1 VPPPLLLRQRVLRGR
16 RSERDDG
23 ERCITLA
30 VPDLS
35 GEYLG
40 QLADAVVREAG
51 EHGWQVLVRQ
61 TCGLRDVELR
71 LLQRA
76 GQGGSE
82 GLIIQP
88 LAIRPEDEG
97 ALAVPGPVV
106 LIGERPLEGPVDH
119 VTLANAAAAQ
129 TAVQHLL
136 STGRRRVAVI
146 GVNSTD
152 TQVTA
157 GVLRDRGYRAALEAA
172 GVPLDPSLVA
182 DVRGW
187 DARSGA
193 RAAEDLLRTGAPFD
207 AVFAFTDD
215 LAIGALSVLAQHGL
229 RVPQDV
235 AVVGFDNTRAS
246 ACAHPPLTTVDPG
259 SRAVAHSAVSLLDER
274 IRRGTPGASRRST
287 AVHQLV
293 VREST

>member
-1 VPPPLLLRQRVLRGR
+1 MPTPSLLRRAVLGGR
-16 RSERDDG
+16 RAERDAD

-51 EHGWQVLVRQ
+51 ELGWQVLVRQ
-61 TCGLRDVELR
+61 TCGLRDVELG
-71 LLQRA
+71 LLARA
-76 GQGGSE
+76 GQGGTE

-88 LAIRPEDEG
+88 LALRPEDSG

-119 VTLANAAAAQ
+119 VTLANAAAAE

-157 GVLRDRGYRAALEAA
+157 GVLRERGYRAALGAA
-172 GVPLDPSLVA
+172 GLAVDPALVA

-193 RAAEDLLRTGAPFD
+193 RAAEDLLSTGAPFD

-215 LAIGALSVLAQHGL
+215 LAIGALSVLAHHGL
-229 RVPQDV
+229 RVPRDV

-246 ACAHPPLTTVDPG
+246 AYAHPPLTTVDPG

-274 IRRGTPGASRRST
+274 IRNGARGVPRRFT

-293 VREST
+293 VRESA